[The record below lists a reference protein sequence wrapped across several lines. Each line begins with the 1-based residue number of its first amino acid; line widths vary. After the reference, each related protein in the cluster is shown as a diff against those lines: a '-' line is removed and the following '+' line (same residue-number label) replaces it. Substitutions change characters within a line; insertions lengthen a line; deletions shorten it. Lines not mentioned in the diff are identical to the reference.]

1 MKGVISRNLK
11 SLFECCVIAGK
22 TTPIAESKL
31 FILKSRT
38 NLLSIYTVK
47 VKCHH
52 RRIAGRHTLVLCLT
66 SLVATIVENSSD
78 VVVVGNVVVEVV
90 VVQIKLDIGMFIKFC
105 P

>member
-1 MKGVISRNLK
+1 M
-11 SLFECCVIAGK
+11 
-22 TTPIAESKL
+22 
-31 FILKSRT
+31 
-38 NLLSIYTVK
+38 
-47 VKCHH
+47 
-52 RRIAGRHTLVLCLT
+52 LCLT